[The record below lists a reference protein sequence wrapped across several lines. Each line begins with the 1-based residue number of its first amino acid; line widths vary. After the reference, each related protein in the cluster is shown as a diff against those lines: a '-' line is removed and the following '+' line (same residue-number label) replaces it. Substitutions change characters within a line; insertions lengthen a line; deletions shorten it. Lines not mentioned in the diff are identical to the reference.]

1 MQVILR
7 VFVLFIFPPLTS
19 SADTSSYPTPPQA
32 IAERAD
38 ERSSQEETGY
48 HPPECHLGRYCIST
62 GNCVFLHFDF
72 SDIQSPNN
80 ISYNLEMVLFFVLLL
95 FIFGFLSAVL
105 LHVQARQRKSSA
117 TWQETL

>member
-1 MQVILR
+1 M
-7 VFVLFIFPPLTS
+7 
-19 SADTSSYPTPPQA
+19 
-32 IAERAD
+32 
-38 ERSSQEETGY
+38 
-48 HPPECHLGRYCIST
+48 
-62 GNCVFLHFDF
+62 FLHFDF

-95 FIFGFLSAVL
+95 FIFGFPSAVL

>member
-1 MQVILR
+1 MIGFDDMQVILR
-7 VFVLFIFPPLTS
+7 VFVLFVFFPPPLTS

-72 SDIQSPNN
+72 SDIQY
-80 ISYNLEMVLFFVLLL
+80 I
-95 FIFGFLSAVL
+95 
-105 LHVQARQRKSSA
+105 Q
-117 TWQETL
+117 